1 MACWFCLSDA
11 VGVYLLLMRGA
22 DGSIND
28 CMNFLSLPH
37 RHNVDPGDVVEKR
50 VCMMEER
57 RDLVL
62 QMDLGSTPIID
73 LDRMM
78 VTAVLGWFVLLV
90 FSSLVSFSLLCPFGF
105 L

>member
-1 MACWFCLSDA
+1 
-11 VGVYLLLMRGA
+11 MRGA
-22 DGSIND
+22 DGGIND

-50 VCMMEER
+50 VCMEER

-62 QMDLGSTPIID
+62 QMGLGSTPIID

-90 FSSLVSFSLLCPFGF
+90 LSSLVSFPSCVLSVFSDEAQLTLFMARRVEKEG
-105 L
+105 